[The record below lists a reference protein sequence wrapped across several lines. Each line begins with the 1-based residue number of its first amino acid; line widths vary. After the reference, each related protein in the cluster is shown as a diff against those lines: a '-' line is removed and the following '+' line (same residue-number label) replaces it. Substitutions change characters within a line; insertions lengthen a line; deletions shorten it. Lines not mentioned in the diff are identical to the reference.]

1 MTISYTEPLQHA
13 WARMKAVL
21 FRSPFPIESW
31 FVMGFGA
38 WLADILSSN
47 NGSAGSQWKTSKSE
61 MSDVASRAGDFLAN
75 PTMVALVLAGLL
87 MIALLL
93 LVLSWVSARAKFVFL
108 ENVVHG
114 RAAFL
119 DPWHRNGRL
128 GNSLFLWNAMISFA
142 WLVPL
147 GFVLVPMRYA
157 IASYLGGHGWS
168 HVMIGPLALGI
179 ALALVAALVIFVV
192 CALTED
198 FVVPLMWRYDES
210 AWAAWARFRPLLL
223 SRFGDFVA
231 YLLFSVLIAILAGIG
246 LLLAGLLTCCVGI
259 VLMVIP
265 YVGTVV
271 TLPVH
276 FVFRAWGPMFLRQ
289 YGPEWDVWS
298 GMTQAAG
305 TSAAETP
312 APTA

>member
-1 MTISYTEPLQHA
+1 MTISYTEPLQHSY
-13 WARMKAVL
+13 ARMKAVL

-47 NGSAGSQWKTSKSE
+47 NGSAGSQWKTTKGE
-61 MSDVASRAGDFLAN
+61 MADAASRAGDFLAN

-87 MIALLL
+87 MIGILL
-93 LVLSWVSARAKFVFL
+93 LVLSWVSARSKFVFL

-119 DPWHRNGRL
+119 DPWRRNGRL

-142 WLVPL
+142 WLLPI

-157 IASYLGGHGWS
+157 IVSYLSGHGWT
-168 HVMIGPLALGI
+168 HVLIGPLALGI
-179 ALALVAALVIFVV
+179 ALALVCGLAIFVV

-198 FVVPLMWRYDES
+198 FVVPLMWRYDEG
-210 AWAAWARFRPLLL
+210 AWAAWARFRPLLFAH
-223 SRFGDFVA
+223 FGDFVA

-265 YVGTVV
+265 YLGTVV

-276 FVFRAWGPMFLRQ
+276 FVFRAFGPMFLRQ
-289 YGPEWDVWS
+289 YGPEWDVWGPRTAQDTDS
-298 GMTQAAG
+298 RSTP
-305 TSAAETP
+305 SAIS
-312 APTA
+312 